1 MNTFLCNCIALYD
14 YNPEKC
20 DLKGWFEYM
29 EKWTDE
35 IGIPWESV
43 GSNLGRKLLL
53 YKNGRRKYEKLEY
66 VGIDNMSMF
75 GGVSEPG
82 TYLDWKTCT
91 NFSIKDNELRN
102 TMELCFPDINA
113 SFHKKILLTFL
124 RNLLSFADFKYGIC
138 YQRPYN
144 MGPEAYANGTLA
156 GIDLPREEEKKVA
169 RWMHEYDFDDGKYR
183 TGLLRDVYPFNIL
196 VNTHLTE
203 SVGDKTLE
211 SWIDSDSR
219 HGSLDKITNNHW
231 LWSVEPQHIPLAQEA
246 LQKAGLLLC
255 YKV

>member
-1 MNTFLCNCIALYD
+1 MKTSLCNCIALYD

-20 DLKGWFEYM
+20 NLKEWFQYM
-29 EKWTDE
+29 DQWADE
-35 IGIPWESV
+35 IDIPWESI

-53 YKNGRRKYEKLEY
+53 YKNGIRKYEKLEY
-66 VGIDNMSMF
+66 IGIDNMSMF

-82 TYLDWKTCT
+82 TYLDWKTYT
-91 NFSIKDNELRN
+91 HFSTKGEGLRG
-102 TMELCFPDINA
+102 TMGLCFPDTQKPFTQENLIP
-113 SFHKKILLTFL
+113 ILKS
-124 RNLLSFADFKYGIC
+124 LLKFADFKYGIG

-144 MGPEAYANGTLA
+144 MGPSLYVSGSLG
-156 GIDLPREEEKKVA
+156 GIDLPEKEERKIGQWK
-169 RWMHEYDFDDGKYR
+169 RSYIFDDGNYR

-203 SVGDKTLE
+203 PVGHKTLE
-211 SWIDSDSR
+211 AWIDSDPR
-219 HGSLDKITNNHW
+219 HGVLDKITHSHW

>member
-1 MNTFLCNCIALYD
+1 MNTSLCNCIALYD
-14 YNPEKC
+14 YNPEKG

-29 EKWTDE
+29 EKWAEE
-35 IGIPWESV
+35 IGIPWESA
-43 GSNLGRKLLL
+43 SNLKGKLMLF
-53 YKNGRRKYEKLEY
+53 KNAKRKYEKLEY
-66 VGIDNMSMF
+66 KGIDSTGML

-82 TYLDWKTCT
+82 THLDWKTFT
-91 NFSIKDNELRN
+91 NFSVEDTELRD
-102 TMELCFPDINA
+102 TMDLCFPDTQVPFTQENLIP
-113 SFHKKILLTFL
+113 ILK
-124 RNLLSFADFKYGIC
+124 NLLKFADFKYGIC

-144 MGPEAYANGTLA
+144 MGPEAYAGGALE
-156 GIDLPREEEKKVA
+156 GIDLPSNEEKKIGNWN
-169 RWMHEYDFDDGKYR
+169 RKYKLSPHHYR

-203 SVGDKTLE
+203 PVGDKTLE
-211 SWIDSDSR
+211 SWIDSDPR
-219 HGSLDKITNNHW
+219 HGILDKITHSHW